1 MPRRAAPSRRTARG
15 AAALALA
22 FATGVV
28 GTTAFA
34 QDAPDSADDDSGWEI
49 GDGSVAPGELS
60 RDGDDEG
67 SSPSAVEGDAP
78 RESPSAPPA
87 PSAPAEPIILV
98 PVPGMAPPPG
108 FVEDKYSNEKLLVG
122 GILSTL
128 GGQVGSIA
136 LSAALVMESNAPGEI
151 MALGFL
157 PIAGPFALTAYEP
170 VETFARPLYALLGL
184 AQATGLALDVAAG
197 FSPQRLWKAAPG
209 QPIPVTVKA
218 GPTAVSVSASF

>member
-15 AAALALA
+15 AAALA
-22 FATGVV
+22 FATCLV

-49 GDGSVAPGELS
+49 GDGSAAPGELS
-60 RDGDDEG
+60 PEADDEG
-67 SSPSAVEGDAP
+67 SSPPAVEGDAP

-128 GGQVGSIA
+128 GGQIGSIA